1 MNITQETNEYFLSR
15 LQTRIENL
23 IEKYDKEKNRTLRK
37 SMREKYKELINKYHE
52 HTGIIVW
59 KEKLN

>member
-23 IEKYDKEKNRTLRK
+23 IEKYDKEKDRK
-37 SMREKYKELINKYHE
+37 IRKDIREKYKELINRYHE

-59 KEKLN
+59 KENL